1 MKKKR
6 RTANDPTQAFWIGRE
21 SAGNDRGNRRVKRRR
36 RRGTKVIINSK
47 NVIRLFQR
55 HDRLP
60 FKQQCRDRPRRQ
72 SQKCFHFRFL
82 SFHSIRATTTTKK
95 KKLLH
100 VPHGR
105 HWAMKRGAIIRPTI
119 SCRRGGG
126 FVCEKQ
132 DNLRQVINHQRTF
145 ELETT
150 HTAVVHA
157 GSVVQ
162 CTYLDETNHLR
173 GETNTRN
180 ITEEKK
186 RPQGRSQSSLPRAY
200 VWRHNLHCAE

>member
-1 MKKKR
+1 MLS
-6 RTANDPTQAFWIGRE
+6 GYS
-21 SAGNDRGNRRVKRRR
+21 SAMIVFLL
-36 RRGTKVIINSK
+36 NSNVVTDHVDNLK
-47 NVIRLFQR
+47 NVFIF
-55 HDRLP
+55 D
-60 FKQQCRDRPRRQ
+60 F
-72 SQKCFHFRFL
+72 S
-82 SFHSIRATTTTKK
+82 HSIPFGQQQQPKK

-200 VWRHNLHCAE
+200 V